1 MAARLKLAGQ
11 ALALLTVASLLGLFV
26 WKLAAEEGSGVRAAV
41 QRGETPPA
49 PGFTLP
55 DLSGGGG
62 ELSLDRYRGSVVVV
76 NFWASWCAPCRD
88 EAPLLEAAWREHR
101 DRGVVVLGVDA
112 RDLVADGRAFV
123 REFGITYPNGYDG
136 PGRISDAY
144 GLTGF
149 PETYF
154 VDREGRVVH
163 LVSGPLTEESIAEGI
178 EKALG

>member
-1 MAARLKLAGQ
+1 VAARLKLAGQ
-11 ALALLTVASLLGLFV
+11 AFALLTIASLLGLLV
-26 WKLAAEEGSGVRAAV
+26 WKLAAGDASGVRGAV
-41 QRGETPPA
+41 LRGDAPPA
-49 PGFTLP
+49 PAFTLP
-55 DLSGGGG
+55 ELRGDG
-62 ELSLDRYRGSVVVV
+62 EVALDSFRGKVVVV

-178 EKALG
+178 RKALG

>member
-11 ALALLTVASLLGLFV
+11 ALALLTIASLLGL
-26 WKLAAEEGSGVRAAV
+26 LAWTLFTEEGSGVRSAV
-41 QRGETPPA
+41 QRGDAPPA
-49 PGFTLP
+49 PAFTLP
-55 DLSGGGG
+55 DLTGDG
-62 ELSLDRYRGSVVVV
+62 ELSLEAYRGKVVVV

-88 EAPLLEAAWREHR
+88 EAPLLEEAWRRHR

-112 RDLVADGRAFV
+112 RDLIADGQAFL

-136 PGRISDAY
+136 PGRIYDAY
-144 GLTGF
+144 GLAGV

-163 LVSGPLTEESIAEGI
+163 LVSGPLTEASIDEGI
-178 EKALG
+178 RKALG